1 MDQDLLRKAIYDQGI
16 YGKESTV
23 MTKVRELRDMGE
35 EQIRLVWK
43 DAAESLFRLRIQ
55 AQTEKLASPAEVRK
69 HRRTIARC
77 QTILTQRGL
86 LTHGA
91 AAHAARHADGSPQ
104 QEKHAKKHRA
114 SGRAK
119 IRAPGKAGVAAKRQF
134 KKRTQSGT

>member
-1 MDQDLLRKAIYDQGI
+1 
-16 YGKESTV
+16 
-23 MTKVRELRDMGE
+23 MGE

-43 DAAESLFRLRIQ
+43 DAAETLFRLRIQ

-86 LTHGA
+86 LKKDPSEAGGHHSASDHTGGGA
-91 AAHAARHADGSPQ
+91 SSPQ
-104 QEKHAKKHRA
+104 HEKHAKKNRER
-114 SGRAK
+114 GRAK
-119 IRAPGKAGVAAKRQF
+119 VHATEKAGVQKRREF